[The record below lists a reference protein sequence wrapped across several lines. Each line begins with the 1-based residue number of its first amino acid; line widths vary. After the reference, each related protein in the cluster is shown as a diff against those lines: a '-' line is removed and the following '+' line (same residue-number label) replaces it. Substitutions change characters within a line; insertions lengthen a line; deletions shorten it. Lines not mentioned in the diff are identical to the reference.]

1 MLYKVYASTLAQRLK
16 VELKKKKI
24 IPHNQ
29 TDFRRGMGM
38 VDNIY
43 SYICAKLCGE

>member
-24 IPHNQ
+24 IPHNK
-29 TDFRRGMGM
+29 TDFRREMGM
-38 VDNIY
+38 VDNI
-43 SYICAKLCGE
+43 YICAKLCGE